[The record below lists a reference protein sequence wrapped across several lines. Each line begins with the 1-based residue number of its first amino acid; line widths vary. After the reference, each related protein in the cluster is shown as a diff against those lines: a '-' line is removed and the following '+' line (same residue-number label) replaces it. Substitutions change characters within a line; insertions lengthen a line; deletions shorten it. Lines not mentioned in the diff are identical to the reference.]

1 MGKGKFAFFALIQTN
16 LPVWSLFC
24 MCLQKNHCKA
34 LLKCFACF
42 IKAAPF
48 KRDKKEAD
56 FEFPAG
62 MLLMRFVNV
71 TAMPLRCAIECL
83 NLSV

>member
-1 MGKGKFAFFALIQTN
+1 ML
-16 LPVWSLFC
+16 
-24 MCLQKNHCKA
+24 
-34 LLKCFACF
+34 ACF